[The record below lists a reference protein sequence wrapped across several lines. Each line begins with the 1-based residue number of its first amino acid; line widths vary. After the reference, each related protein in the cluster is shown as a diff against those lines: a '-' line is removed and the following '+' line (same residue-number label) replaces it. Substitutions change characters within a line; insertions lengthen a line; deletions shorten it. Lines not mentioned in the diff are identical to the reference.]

1 MTAERH
7 SPPRT
12 LETPVPDDRQQ
23 AARTRVRRI
32 PELQVH
38 DRAVLDA
45 ILDAGAVAH
54 VAIVDDG
61 QPYALPMAYARDD
74 DRLLLHGS
82 TGSRLLR
89 HLAAGAPA
97 CVTITLLDGLV
108 YARSAFES
116 SMHYRCAMVL
126 GTLTSVPDPLDALA
140 LLTDRLLAGRWQE
153 LRPTTRKELAATSIL
168 QLPLDEWSVKIG
180 DEDPEDPPDDVA
192 LDVWAGS
199 VPIATVYGD
208 PVPAAD
214 LREGIPVPAS
224 VQRLR
229 ARAAPTP

>member
-1 MTAERH
+1 MADQPT
-7 SPPRT
+7 
-12 LETPVPDDRQQ
+12 D
-23 AARTRVRRI
+23 RTRVRRI
-32 PELQVH
+32 PEFQVH
-38 DRAVLDA
+38 ERAALDA
-45 ILDAGAVAH
+45 ILDAGQVAH

-61 QPYALPMAYARDD
+61 QPYALPMAYARDG

-97 CVTITLLDGLV
+97 CVTVTLLDGLV
-108 YARSAFES
+108 YSRSAFES

-126 GTLTSVPDPLDALA
+126 GALTAVPDPLDALA

-153 LRPTTRKELAATSIL
+153 VRPTTRKELAATSIL
-168 QLPLDEWSVKIG
+168 QLPLDEWSVKIS
-180 DEDPEDPPDDVA
+180 DEDPEDPPEDVA
-192 LDVWAGS
+192 LDIWAGS
-199 VPIATVYGD
+199 VPITTVYGD

-214 LREGIPVPAS
+214 LRDGIPVPAS

-229 ARAAPTP
+229 ARTAPTT